1 MSIGNMKTKDCLI
14 SKRLMEMELGE
25 KTILSFEAVIVA
37 SSPFSKWTVG
47 RGGGSFDAV
56 LVEYFT
62 PTHELGVGR
71 VS

>member
-47 RGGGSFDAV
+47 RGGGALLMQS
-56 LVEYFT
+56 
-62 PTHELGVGR
+62 
-71 VS
+71 